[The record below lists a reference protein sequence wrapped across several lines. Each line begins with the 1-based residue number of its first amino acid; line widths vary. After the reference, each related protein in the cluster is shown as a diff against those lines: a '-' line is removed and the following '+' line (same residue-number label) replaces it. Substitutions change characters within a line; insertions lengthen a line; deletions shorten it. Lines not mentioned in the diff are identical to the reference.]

1 VADIEKLKAASN
13 RHAAQR
19 DGILEQLLK
28 LLFGLWGSYN
38 RWDDVDAV
46 AGMVARTATLVD
58 AATTKTQLVTR
69 AYATSVL
76 QQLDALPTSL
86 PPIPEGYPRAN
97 VTPLEVYSRP
107 VEQYIWRRRN
117 GGTMEDARKAFENR
131 LTEIAS
137 ADIAAADRDE
147 AQNIYA
153 ASPRVT
159 GYRRVI
165 HPELSKSGT
174 CGLCIVASS
183 QVYSTDDL
191 LPLHG
196 GSCNCDTLPITDGDD
211 PGLRLNEDDLK
222 TIYAAAGSTAAEDLL
237 NTRIT
242 INEHGE
248 LGPVL
253 VKHGDNY
260 KTAED
265 AGRPAFVRLTPEAIR
280 AARAAEHDILLEQI
294 GHAQQRY
301 DAMDQTFTNSA
312 ADGPRIA
319 LFRSIK
325 YMRERATA
333 LESLLRKTA
342 A

>member
-1 VADIEKLKAASN
+1 VANLEKLKAASN

-19 DGILEQLLK
+19 DGVLEQLLK
-28 LLFGLWGSYN
+28 LLFGLWGTYD

-46 AGMVARTATLVD
+46 AGMVARTASLVD
-58 AATTKTQLVTR
+58 SATTKTQRVTR
-69 AYATSVL
+69 AYATAVL
-76 QQLDALPTSL
+76 QELDALPKSL
-86 PPIPEGYPRAN
+86 PPIPDGYPRAN
-97 VTPLEVYSRP
+97 VTPFEVYSRP

-117 GGTMEDARKAFENR
+117 GGTMEEARRSFENR

-147 AQNIYA
+147 AQNVYA

-174 CGLCIVASS
+174 CGLCIVASA
-183 QVYSTDDL
+183 QVYSTDEL
-191 LPLHG
+191 MPLHG
-196 GSCNCDTLPITDGDD
+196 GSCNCDTLPITDRDD
-211 PGLRLNEDDLK
+211 PGLRLNDDDLK
-222 TIYAAAGSTAAEDLL
+222 TIYAAAGSTAAEDLV

-242 INEHGE
+242 ITEHGE

-253 VKHGDNY
+253 VKQGDHF

-265 AGRPAFVRLTPEAIR
+265 AGRPAFVKLTPEAVR
-280 AARAAEHDILLEQI
+280 AARSTERDVLLEQI
-294 GHAQQRY
+294 DRAQARY
-301 DAMDQTFTNSA
+301 DLMDKTLTNSS
-312 ADGPRIA
+312 ADAPRIA
-319 LFRSIK
+319 LFRSVSF
-325 YMRERATA
+325 MRERATA
-333 LESLLRKTA
+333 LESLLRKSA